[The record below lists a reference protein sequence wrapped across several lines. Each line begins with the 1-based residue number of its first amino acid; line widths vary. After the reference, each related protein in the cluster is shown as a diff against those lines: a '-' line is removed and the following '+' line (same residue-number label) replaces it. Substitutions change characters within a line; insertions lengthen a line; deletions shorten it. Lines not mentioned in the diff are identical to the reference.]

1 MPDPILAPAQ
11 VPPTEPP
18 VPEDAAAPTR
28 ILDFSGPFDLAR
40 DEDAEAA
47 PQEGRDGAALI
58 ARLLP
63 VSFADRGDLLPDA
76 AAAGRHALQ
85 TILGFQQAIGR
96 PKRTRLL
103 YCAGPRHAPLPE
115 GLAGDPHIDI
125 LTTDDAAEVEGA
137 ITPKTAGILI
147 APVRT
152 APALE
157 LPPRDLIAVLREA
170 TDGYG
175 IVFAFDETA
184 GGLGRTGMSWA
195 YEWSGVTP
203 DLMIVGAGLAGA
215 TPLAAVLATEKVAR
229 GAPIPAAVNPAAV
242 EIAHQR
248 LDQMLAPDFEA
259 TVQRRSWALE
269 DRLTQLSYLH
279 RPVYTAVVGLGLMQG
294 LVCTGDTAALAA
306 RAAAHGLLT
315 RPMGNVLGLFPALT
329 VSEAELDAAADILAR
344 IAGEAG

>member
-1 MPDPILAPAQ
+1 MPDPILAPVQASQ
-11 VPPTEPP
+11 PEPP
-18 VPEDAAAPTR
+18 VQEDAAAPAH
-28 ILDFSGPFDLAR
+28 ILDFTGSFDLAR
-40 DEDAEAA
+40 DEEAETA
-47 PQEGRDGAALI
+47 PQEGRDAAELI
-58 ARLLP
+58 ERLLP
-63 VSFADRGDLLPDA
+63 ISFADRGYLLPDA

-85 TILGFQQAIGR
+85 AILGFQQAVGR

-103 YCAGPRHAPLPE
+103 YCAGPHHAPLPE

-125 LTTDDAAEVEGA
+125 LTTDDAAEVEAA

-152 APALE
+152 VPTLE
-157 LPPRDLIAVLREA
+157 LPPRDLLAVLREA
-170 TDGYG
+170 ADGYG

-184 GGLGRTGMSWA
+184 SGLGRTGMSWA

-203 DLMIVGAGLAGA
+203 DLMIMGSGLAGA
-215 TPLAAVLATEKVAR
+215 EPLAAVLATAKVAR
-229 GAPIPAAVNPAAV
+229 GAPAPAAVNPAAV

-269 DRLTQLSYLH
+269 DRLTHLSYLH

-294 LVCTGDTAALAA
+294 LVCTGEAAPLAA

-315 RPMGNVLGLFPALT
+315 RPLGNVLGLFPALT

-344 IAGEAG
+344 IAGEAD